1 MPNPNTV
8 ITDKELKAAKAIASR
23 KGGATRHDLAQRLG
37 ISVPRAANVFA
48 KAKIEATSTIG
59 RGRTLVY
66 TA

>member
-1 MPNPNTV
+1 VPNPKTV
-8 ITDKELKAAKAIASR
+8 ITDKELKAATKLAGR
-23 KGGATRHDLAQRLG
+23 KGGATRHDLAERLG